1 MTVPTLPGTL
11 WPPPLC
17 LFTVLDYGG
26 EALVYLL
33 LVIILAVAYPYSIW
47 ISCKGC
53 HSCCCKCSSSC
64 CEGNRICTWI
74 TNFLIAGFRIQSV
87 FLFPGLF
94 KMHKAHD
101 KMLKAHN
108 KMLKAHDKRQSKS
121 RRVTRKFILFLDR
134 RVENNFQII
143 ISFYFLSLA
152 IFITGLL
159 ALFRHIPVDISSEC
173 LRRDDQ
179 DRDLFCY
186 TSGSAWPPICT
197 ALPVDC
203 AKYNDTY
210 GDIEEI
216 DFVCYALSYT
226 KIGIAIAAAAA
237 LAKVVT
243 VSISIYIKVGEFVHK
258 KSYIVNETS
267 KYKCIWYS
275 YNAIT
280 VTVLVVVLLS
290 SWSEIAEIIVER
302 VASGEGHQ
310 LKRTYIAY
318 ALLPLVIL
326 PPLIIIM
333 CNFSKHC
340 KQEEYISF
348 CQEQEPPPPYCDVP
362 TNCTTKAKPTSC
374 VVTYDPEATQ
384 REHHDVCHALTE
396 SNLRMSRN
404 DSVGYHHLDS
414 AI

>member
-1 MTVPTLPGTL
+1 MTVPTLPGTP
-11 WPPPLC
+11 WPPPIC

-53 HSCCCKCSSSC
+53 HSCCCKSSSSC
-64 CEGNRICTWI
+64 CEGNCICTNRICTWI

-94 KMHKAHD
+94 
-101 KMLKAHN
+101 

-186 TSGSAWPPICT
+186 TNGSTWPPICT

-210 GDIEEI
+210 GDIEET

-243 VSISIYIKVGEFVHK
+243 VSITIYIKVSEIVHK
-258 KSYIVNETS
+258 KSCIVNETS

-280 VTVLVVVLLS
+280 VIVLVVVLLS
-290 SWSEIAEIIVER
+290 SWSEIATIIVER

-326 PPLIIIM
+326 PPLTIIM

-340 KQEEYISF
+340 RQEEYISF
-348 CQEQEPPPPYCDVP
+348 CQDQEPPSSDDCDCDVP
-362 TNCTTKAKPTSC
+362 TNCSTQAKPTSSA
-374 VVTYDPEATQ
+374 VTYDLEAAQ
-384 REHHDVCHALTE
+384 GEHHDVCNVPTE
-396 SNLRMSRN
+396 YNLKISRN
-404 DSVGYHHLDS
+404 DSVRYHRLDNDS